1 MPNLTIQGHKFEVP
15 DAVIARYAVGYTI
28 QDEGEAHALRQTAL
42 ENIRNNCAARVKK
55 TLNGATELSVDQ
67 VQTLQTEIE
76 AYASTYKFGER
87 KAGGPRGPRI
97 VDPVER
103 EMNKQASD
111 DIKAAVFA
119 KHGEK
124 IKGEQ
129 LTELVT
135 KLLEVKHD
143 DYARRARRALA
154 DREKAGMETLAA
166 VGL

>member
-15 DAVIARYAVGYTI
+15 DAVIARYTVGYTL
-28 QDEGEAHALRQTAL
+28 QDEGEASALRQTAL

-55 TLNGATELSVDQ
+55 TLNGATELGPEQ
-67 VQTLQTEIE
+67 VQALQTEIE
-76 AYASTYKFGER
+76 AYATSYKFGER

-103 EMNKQASD
+103 EMNKLARE
-111 DIKAAVFA
+111 DISAAFFA
-119 KHGEK
+119 KHGERL
-124 IKGEQ
+124 KGEQ
-129 LTELVT
+129 LNEAAG
-135 KLLEVKHD
+135 KLLEAKHD
-143 DYARRARRALA
+143 DYARRARRMLA

>member
-15 DAVIARYAVGYTI
+15 DAVIARYAVGYTL

-55 TLNGATELSVDQ
+55 ALKDANGAEELTPEQ
-67 VQTLQTEIE
+67 VAALQTEVE
-76 AYASTYKFGER
+76 AYAASYKFGER

-97 VDPVER
+97 VDPTER
-103 EMNKQASD
+103 EMNKLARE
-111 DIKAAVFA
+111 DITAAFFA

-124 IKGEQ
+124 LKGEQ
-129 LTELVT
+129 LTDAAA
-135 KLLEVKHD
+135 KLLEAKHD

-154 DREKAGMETLAA
+154 DREKAGLETL
-166 VGL
+166 